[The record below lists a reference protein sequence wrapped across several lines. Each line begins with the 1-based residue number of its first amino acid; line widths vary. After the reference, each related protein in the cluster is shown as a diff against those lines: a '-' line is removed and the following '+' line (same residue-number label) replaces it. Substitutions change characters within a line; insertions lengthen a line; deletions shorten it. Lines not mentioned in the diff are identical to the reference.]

1 MTGIAVPQP
10 ADSELAYD
18 ARFSPLFQLD
28 SDGDGGV
35 SGGNS
40 AEKDVEALLL
50 HHSSGAG
57 PAAMLDDAVA
67 VVGSKLERTQRLPDP
82 IEAGKSLSSYGLDS
96 LSCIELRNWIR
107 MELGVDV
114 KVVEITNASSLT
126 VLGEKAMA
134 KMRT

>member
-1 MTGIAVPQP
+1 MNEYVLHKILGLSILQQTATINAASASQLISGIAVPQP

-35 SGGNS
+35 SAGNS

-50 HHSSGAG
+50 LHSSGAG

-82 IEAGKSLSSYGLDS
+82 IAAGKSLLLYGLDS
-96 LSCIELRNWIR
+96 
-107 MELGVDV
+107 
-114 KVVEITNASSLT
+114 
-126 VLGEKAMA
+126 
-134 KMRT
+134 